1 MINRNRYIFRI
12 NKNYYV
18 LNENSKEDVT
28 ISVALNYQLSV
39 FGKFTITP
47 TPDIIVAL
55 MNKINTETKEIFL
68 PNIINS
74 QQIEIMSNKITTIAS
89 LGFVTQ
95 NQRYSIAILN
105 DRIDVNYNKA
115 DDSNIDIETF
125 YDFSVKVLSAVM
137 DYFGIASNRLA
148 INIQQ
153 VCEFGSFED
162 LRMCGKKLVVA
173 AAYYNDK
180 EFSEWSMRTNSQVNI
195 PLGEQQEVVNVI
207 TDISS
212 GQDMTGQKAACLFH
226 IDINTAPQ
234 NQSMRFNKD
243 SLLSFVQS
251 AETIAVKLI
260 GDVERLVGNDK

>member
-1 MINRNRYIFRI
+1 MPIIFS
-12 NKNYYV
+12 YV
-18 LNENSKEDVT
+18 LFVVFFFLLRIRRPPRSTLSSSSAASDV
-28 ISVALNYQLSV
+28 YKRQ
-39 FGKFTITP
+39 
-47 TPDIIVAL
+47 
-55 MNKINTETKEIFL
+55 
-68 PNIINS
+68 
-74 QQIEIMSNKITTIAS
+74 
-89 LGFVTQ
+89 GFVTQ

-226 IDINTAPQ
+226 IDINTCLLYTSDAADEE
-234 NQSMRFNKD
+234 D
-243 SLLSFVQS
+243 SVDLGCSR
-251 AETIAVKLI
+251 IIK
-260 GDVERLVGNDK
+260 KKKK

>member
-1 MINRNRYIFRI
+1 MTFTYPSHTT
-12 NKNYYV
+12 KGCV
-18 LNENSKEDVT
+18 PLSSDV
-28 ISVALNYQLSV
+28 
-39 FGKFTITP
+39 
-47 TPDIIVAL
+47 
-55 MNKINTETKEIFL
+55 
-68 PNIINS
+68 
-74 QQIEIMSNKITTIAS
+74 
-89 LGFVTQ
+89 
-95 NQRYSIAILN
+95 
-105 DRIDVNYNKA
+105 IDVNYNKA